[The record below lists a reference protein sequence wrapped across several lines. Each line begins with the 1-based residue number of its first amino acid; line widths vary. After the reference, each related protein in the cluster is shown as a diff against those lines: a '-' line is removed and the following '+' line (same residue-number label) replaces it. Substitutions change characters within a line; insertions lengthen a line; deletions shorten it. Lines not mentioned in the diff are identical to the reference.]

1 MANTTKAV
9 GPEPRLCTDY
19 CGELYI
25 VIDDEGEPVSE
36 YQTDPNTAHRT
47 RNGLNPAFRIY
58 RVAYRIIDENPVVH
72 DEGV

>member
-1 MANTTKAV
+1 MANTTTTTR
-9 GPEPRLCTDY
+9 PEPRLSTDY

-36 YQTDPNTAHRT
+36 YQTDPNAAHRI
-47 RNGLNPAFRIY
+47 RNGLNPVFRIY